1 MKKEIRDLLKQFRY
15 FEIFDDCGYID
26 LNNDYIPLKKGDII
40 KVYNRQ
46 LENFVFCIL
55 DGILS
60 SIGYNGFADSS
71 DCKLVKYPED
81 KPLNIVEYLNMQPSF
96 QLQETTE
103 VGASISKD
111 NFVYLTPE
119 LLDRLL
125 NDRKNSIKF
134 MNGESEN
141 VSEYNKRQ
149 ILNFDGQLEYLG
161 DSLKMLTVDATELKS
176 SKVEREESE
185 IQENYPET
193 LAQIISKIK
202 PGVYSTQSS
211 FLPLVFFLEKGE
223 TIDLSKPEFAILA
236 LNQNFMKA
244 LARSTEITDPKKK
257 YRIYK
262 REQKDF
268 LPNTNTRY
276 YKLKKGIDAHLLI
289 DYYSR
294 ELIDSSIL
302 QDIGHN
308 FEPTRVKGE
317 IELVEGY
324 SEENPVI
331 KVTYTNPAIYGIV
344 DKELKKI
351 SKRLSRKEAIAMHSQ
366 EVSIREKKS
375 EERKAQEAA
384 RKGKDYFRTKM
395 MADLASTYVREQTL
409 TDEFMHEAW
418 EYYRQNQKQYYNV
431 DKILN
436 SDSDMEFEYD
446 LSIEAF
452 YMMHLI
458 RTDKKDNRAIDAS
471 YQEKLQEERV
481 TLANTLD
488 NVLRKNNTGR

>member
-1 MKKEIRDLLKQFRY
+1 M
-15 FEIFDDCGYID
+15 
-26 LNNDYIPLKKGDII
+26 
-40 KVYNRQ
+40 
-46 LENFVFCIL
+46 

-60 SIGYNGFADSS
+60 SLGYSSFKDSPYF
-71 DCKLVKYPED
+71 KLAKYPED
-81 KPLNIVEYLNMQPSF
+81 KPLNIVEYLKMQPDF

-103 VGASISKD
+103 FDALISKD

-119 LLDRLL
+119 LLNRIL
-125 NDRKNSIKF
+125 NDSKNSIKF

-149 ILNFDGQLEYLG
+149 ILNFDGKLDYLG
-161 DSLKMLTVDATELKS
+161 DSLKMLTVDTAELNS
-176 SKVEREESE
+176 SKVESEESE

-193 LAQIISKIK
+193 LSQIISKIK
-202 PGVYSTQSS
+202 PGVYTAQSS
-211 FLPLVFFLEKGE
+211 FLSLEFFLEKGE
-223 TIDLSKPEFAILA
+223 TIDLLKPEYAILA
-236 LNQNFMKA
+236 LNQNFMRA
-244 LARSTEITDPKKK
+244 VARGEEITDPKKK

-262 REQKDF
+262 GEQKDF
-268 LPNTNTRY
+268 LPNTHTRY
-276 YKLKKGIDAHLLI
+276 YKLKPGIDAHLLI

-294 ELIDSSIL
+294 EMRDSSIL
-302 QDIGHN
+302 QGIGHN
-308 FEPTRVKGE
+308 FEPTRVTGK

-331 KVTYTNPAIYGIV
+331 KVTYTNPVIYGIV

-351 SKRLSRKEAIAMHSQ
+351 STRLSRKEAIAMHSQ

-375 EERKAQEAA
+375 EERRAKEAA

-395 MADLASTYVREQTL
+395 MADLASTYVREKTL
-409 TDEFMHEAW
+409 TDEFIHEAL
-418 EYYRQNQKQYYNV
+418 EYYSKNEKQYWNIH
-431 DKILN
+431 KILN
-436 SDSDMEFEYD
+436 SDPDLDIDFDYN
-446 LSIEAF
+446 LSIKAF

-458 RTDKKDNRAIDAS
+458 RTEKKDNRAIDAS